1 LFALRWDDWDARDP
15 DHLRIDEAFGKCG
28 LDDPK
33 PPRSNSY
40 VYVPAPVQALLQDWR
55 AWCGDTRPEAFIFP
69 SKHNT
74 PTRYDN
80 FLKRVLKPAA
90 EAVGL
95 EGITHQ
101 MLRRS
106 FSTMALD
113 SGASPK
119 DVQGQMRHTDARMSL
134 YYGKVIPASVRQEVN
149 KLVDQMKGT
158 IERQAAK
165 AEQTKGEQTEAKT
178 KRIG

>member
-1 LFALRWDDWDARDP
+1 MQHAGRIEAGSRPDA
-15 DHLRIDEAFGKCG
+15 FM
-28 LDDPK
+28 
-33 PPRSNSY
+33 
-40 VYVPAPVQALLQDWR
+40 
-55 AWCGDTRPEAFIFP
+55 FP
-69 SKHNT
+69 SKHGT
-74 PTRYDN
+74 STRYDN
-80 FLKRVLKPAA
+80 YLKRVLKPAA

-149 KLVDQMKGT
+149 KLVDQMKT
-158 IERQAAK
+158 KIEEQAEKVDLPKAK
-165 AEQTKGEQTEAKT
+165 AR
-178 KRIG
+178 RI

>member
-1 LFALRWDDWDARDP
+1 MQACRNLTKRDT
-15 DHLRIDEAFGKCG
+15 AM
-28 LDDPK
+28 
-33 PPRSNSY
+33 
-40 VYVPAPVQALLQDWR
+40 
-55 AWCGDTRPEAFIFP
+55 
-69 SKHNT
+69 
-74 PTRYDN
+74 RYDN
-80 FLKRVLKPAA
+80 YLKRVLKPAA

-95 EGITHQ
+95 ESITHQ

-149 KLVDQMKGT
+149 KLVDQMKAT
-158 IERQAAK
+158 IEKHAQK
-165 AEQTKGEQTEAKT
+165 AEQTEAKT
-178 KRIG
+178 RRIG

>member
-1 LFALRWDDWDARDP
+1 MDLIFA
-15 DHLRIDEAFGKCG
+15 
-28 LDDPK
+28 
-33 PPRSNSY
+33 
-40 VYVPAPVQALLQDWR
+40 
-55 AWCGDTRPEAFIFP
+55 

-80 FLKRVLKPAA
+80 FLKRVLKPVA

-95 EGITHQ
+95 ESITHQ

-119 DVQGQMRHTDARMSL
+119 DVQGQMPHTDARMSL

-149 KLVDQMKGT
+149 KLVDQMRAT
-158 IERQAAK
+158 IEKHAEK
-165 AEQTKGEQTEAKT
+165 AEQTEAET
-178 KRIG
+178 RRIG

>member
-1 LFALRWDDWDARDP
+1 M
-15 DHLRIDEAFGKCG
+15 
-28 LDDPK
+28 
-33 PPRSNSY
+33 
-40 VYVPAPVQALLQDWR
+40 
-55 AWCGDTRPEAFIFP
+55 FP
-69 SKHNT
+69 SKHGT
-74 PTRYDN
+74 STRYDN
-80 FLKRVLKPAA
+80 YLKRVLKPAA

-149 KLVDQMKGT
+149 KLVDQMKT
-158 IERQAAK
+158 KIEEQAEKVDLPKAK
-165 AEQTKGEQTEAKT
+165 AR
-178 KRIG
+178 RI